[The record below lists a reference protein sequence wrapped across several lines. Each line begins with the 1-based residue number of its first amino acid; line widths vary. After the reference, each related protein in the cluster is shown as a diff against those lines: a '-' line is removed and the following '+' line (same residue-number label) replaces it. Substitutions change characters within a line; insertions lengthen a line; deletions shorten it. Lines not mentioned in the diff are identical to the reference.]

1 MYGGLGD
8 RHSFGLRHTSHYAGP
23 VVTWALPRGPELRFS
38 PNFGLNGNSN
48 GFLFRFTVSYEIEQF
63 LSQLKRHS
71 KL

>member
-1 MYGGLGD
+1 MPEID
-8 RHSFGLRHTSHYAGP
+8 RSALQLNDTSHYAGP
-23 VVTWALPRGPELRFS
+23 VVTWALSRGPELRFS

-63 LSQLKRHS
+63 LSQVRRHS